1 MAVCAVV
8 IGFIARRKGK
18 ILFKT
23 AKNGVILGMLLA
35 CHFAF
40 LTVGLKTTLAS
51 NAGFLV
57 GTFVIFVP
65 LFSYL
70 LFKEKITLQKWFAVI
85 VSFAGL
91 WLLTGGI
98 FAMSK
103 GSLFI
108 VVAAIAG
115 ALHIIFVARMAK
127 EEGMEPFGLTFYQF
141 ASGALLLFII
151 ILFNGYSFDIGGP
164 KNIMFLIAIALIGN
178 AFTTVGQVAVQKY
191 MTAVKAALIIAL
203 EPVFSAL
210 FAWTY
215 GGETFNIIAGLGG
228 ALIVGGIVVSEVSL
242 KKRVVQ

>member
-1 MAVCAVV
+1 V
-8 IGFIARRKGK
+8 FPT
-18 ILFKT
+18 LLS
-23 AKNGVILGMLLA
+23 NGVVLGILLA

-70 LFKEKITLQKWFAVI
+70 LFKEKITLQKWAAVI

-91 WLLTGGI
+91 WLLTGGF

-103 GSLFI
+103 GAVFI
-108 VVAAIAG
+108 IIAAIAG
-115 ALHIIFVARMAK
+115 ALHIIFVSKMAREK
-127 EEGMEPFGLTFYQF
+127 GMEPFGLTFYQF
-141 ASGALLLFII
+141 AAGAGLLFFI
-151 ILFNGYSFDIGGP
+151 ILFNGYSFNIGSP
-164 KNIMFLIAIALIGN
+164 KNIVFLIFIALIGN
-178 AFTTVGQVAVQKY
+178 AFTTVGQVVTQKY

-215 GGETFNIIAGLGG
+215 GGEKFDMIAGLGG
-228 ALIVGGIVVSEVSL
+228 LLIILGIVVAEL
-242 KKRVVQ
+242 RFKQKEKAVV